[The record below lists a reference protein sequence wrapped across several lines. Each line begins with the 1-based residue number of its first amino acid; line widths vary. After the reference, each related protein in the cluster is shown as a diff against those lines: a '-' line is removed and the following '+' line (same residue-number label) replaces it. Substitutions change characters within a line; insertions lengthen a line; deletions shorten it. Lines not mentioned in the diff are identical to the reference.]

1 MTENTSKVAA
11 NQKKSGKAKDP
22 LRATLNLPGNQF
34 SMKAN
39 LLTMEPEFRAR
50 WERLDIHGQQL
61 ETKHENG
68 PFVMHDGP
76 PYANGKI
83 HLGHLLNKVLK
94 DIIVRSKW
102 MSGYDV
108 HYVPGWDCH
117 GLPIE
122 HQVMKNLGERAKELS
137 TSQIRFKCEK
147 YAGEIRRHSVRT
159 DEEPG
164 YHW

>member
-83 HLGHLLNKVLK
+83 H
-94 DIIVRSKW
+94 
-102 MSGYDV
+102 
-108 HYVPGWDCH
+108 
-117 GLPIE
+117 
-122 HQVMKNLGERAKELS
+122 
-137 TSQIRFKCEK
+137 
-147 YAGEIRRHSVRT
+147 
-159 DEEPG
+159 
-164 YHW
+164 

>member
-1 MTENTSKVAA
+1 MTENTSKA
-11 NQKKSGKAKDP
+11 NAKKNNAGKAKDP

-94 DIIVRSKW
+94 D
-102 MSGYDV
+102 V
-108 HYVPGWDCH
+108 HPKLCNH
-117 GLPIE
+117 GLRSGFKMLARMAGIDS
-122 HQVMKNLGERAKELS
+122 QLS
-137 TSQIRFKCEK
+137 ESLLMHKLQGLEATYGGDDFP
-147 YAGEIRRHSVRT
+147 
-159 DEEPG
+159 D
-164 YHW
+164 